1 MRKVI
6 ADQSM
11 SLDGFSTG
19 PNVLVGNPLGD
30 GRERL
35 HEWMFRDA
43 GPTGRDAQVRDEL
56 FKTSGAVMMGRRMFD
71 LGVQPWEND
80 PPFHMPVFVVT
91 HRAREPL
98 LKKGG
103 TTYIFVA
110 DGIEDALA
118 QAKAAASDKDVAVV
132 GGATTI
138 QQLIKAGLIDELR
151 IHLVPVLL
159 GDGTRFF
166 DRMGPEQI
174 KLERTRVIDSPETTH
189 LTFKVVD

>member
-1 MRKVI
+1 MNGLSR
-6 ADQSM
+6 
-11 SLDGFSTG
+11 
-19 PNVLVGNPLGD
+19 PLPASSAQFED
-30 GRERL
+30 GRKI
-35 HEWMFRDA
+35 
-43 GPTGRDAQVRDEL
+43 Q
-56 FKTSGAVMMGRRMFD
+56 
-71 LGVQPWEND
+71 
-80 PPFHMPVFVVT
+80 
-91 HRAREPL
+91 
-98 LKKGG
+98 G

-159 GDGTRFF
+159 GDGTRLF

-189 LTFKVVD
+189 LWP